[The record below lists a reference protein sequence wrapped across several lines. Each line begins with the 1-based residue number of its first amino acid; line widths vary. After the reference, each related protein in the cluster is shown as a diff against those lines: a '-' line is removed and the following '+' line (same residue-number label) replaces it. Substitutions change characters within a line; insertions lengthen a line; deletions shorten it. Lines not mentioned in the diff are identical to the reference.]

1 MSNKR
6 GYWTLDNKA
15 MKHQA
20 NTQLALIKT
29 GRRVAKQLTQPVQDS
44 TREYVEAAVP
54 DNTLVAYG
62 RQWRLFTQH
71 CAQIGKPALPAEPE
85 TVVVY
90 IQHLA
95 NAGLRVSSIEQALA
109 AITWMH
115 SNAKHDNPRS
125 DPRVKLVMKGIRTKI
140 GARPKQKTP
149 LLRDQL
155 IEALAGEGADL
166 RGLRNRALV
175 LTGWTACL
183 RASELIGIDCE
194 HVTLIGNTGTILI
207 PKSKT
212 DQEGEGML
220 KHLPAIDDPRLSA
233 VSALRQWM
241 AAAEITEGPV
251 FRAVLG
257 DEDTRDAYLTTRTA
271 RRIIKTAGK
280 RAGLDAA
287 GLSGHSLRSG
297 FITQAA
303 LNGVP
308 LWQIAEQSGH
318 KPGSAV
324 LQDYI
329 RTSGAGARS
338 AVLGAFGRKATEA

>member
-1 MSNKR
+1 
-6 GYWTLDNKA
+6 

-20 NTQLALIKT
+20 NTQLTLITPPGT
-29 GRRVAKQLTQPVQDS
+29 GRRLARQLTQPVADK

-54 DNTLVAYG
+54 ANTLTAYG
-62 RQWRLFTQH
+62 RQWRLFVQH
-71 CAQIGKPALPAEPE
+71 CGQIGVPSLPAAPE
-85 TVVVY
+85 TLVAY
-90 IQHLA
+90 AQHLA

-115 SNAKHDNPRS
+115 TNKQLGNPRN
-125 DPRVKLVMKGIRTKI
+125 DPRVKLVMKGIRKKLN
-140 GARPKQKTP
+140 ARPKQKTP

-155 IEALAGEGADL
+155 LEALIGEGSDL

-207 PKSKT
+207 PQSKT
-212 DQEGEGML
+212 DQQGEGML

-257 DEDTRDAYLTTRTA
+257 DEDTRDAYMTTRTA
-271 RRIIKTAGK
+271 RRIIKAAGL
-280 RAGLDAA
+280 RAGLDAKD
-287 GLSGHSLRSG
+287 LSGHSLRSG

-338 AVLGAFGRKATEA
+338 AVLGAFGRKATE